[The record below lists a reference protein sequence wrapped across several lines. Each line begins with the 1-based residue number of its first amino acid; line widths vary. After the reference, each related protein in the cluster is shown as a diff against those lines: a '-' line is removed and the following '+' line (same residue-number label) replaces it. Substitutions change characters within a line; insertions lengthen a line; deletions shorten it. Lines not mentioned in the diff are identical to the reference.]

1 MDKEEEKTDME
12 EVRGVRERAAEAL
25 ISYLKT
31 FYPED
36 RQSDSKHAL
45 MGPVGKLLTQITTT
59 GEINWGAVKG
69 YVLNIHK
76 NQQSGRGVSAEA
88 AERLEGAV
96 DLLRELKEL
105 LPPTK
110 WLKTVE
116 DLDDEVFFG
125 AYKEKLVGQRKGIQ
139 KKFHDWL
146 KGNYSSIDEINKHIE
161 EGFEFESFEVVPD
174 PFSAPPEMK
183 EIVARFWDDYNKTK
197 EE

>member
-1 MDKEEEKTDME
+1 MDKEEEKTDMD
-12 EVRGVRERAAEAL
+12 EVRDVRKRAAEAL
-25 ISYLKT
+25 ISYLDT

-76 NQQSGRGVSAEA
+76 NQQGGRGLSAEA
-88 AERLEGAV
+88 AKRLENAV
-96 DLLRELKEL
+96 DLLRELKEI

-125 AYKEKLVGQRKGIQ
+125 VYKEQLDGQREGIR
-139 KKFHDWL
+139 KKFHEWI
-146 KGNYSSIDEINKHIE
+146 KAKYSSIDEINKHLK
-161 EGFEFESFEVVPD
+161 GDKYASFDGVPD
-174 PFSAPPEMK
+174 PFSTPPEMK
-183 EIVARFWDDYNKTK
+183 EIVNEFWDDYKKAK

>member
-1 MDKEEEKTDME
+1 MDKEEEKTDIE
-12 EVRGVRERAAEAL
+12 QVREVRKRAADAL
-25 ISYLKT
+25 VSYLKT

-36 RQSDSKHAL
+36 RQRDSKHAL

-76 NQQSGRGVSAEA
+76 NQQGGRSVSADA
-88 AERLEGAV
+88 AERLEDAV
-96 DLLRELKEL
+96 DLLEDLRTL

-125 AYKEKLVGQRKGIQ
+125 AYKENLVGRRKGIQ

-146 KGNYSSIDEINKHIE
+146 KANYDSIDELNKHLE
-161 EGFEFESFEVVPD
+161 EEEEYASFDKVPD
-174 PFSAPPEMK
+174 PFSAPPEIK
-183 EIVARFWDDYNKTK
+183 EIVDQFWKDYKKTK